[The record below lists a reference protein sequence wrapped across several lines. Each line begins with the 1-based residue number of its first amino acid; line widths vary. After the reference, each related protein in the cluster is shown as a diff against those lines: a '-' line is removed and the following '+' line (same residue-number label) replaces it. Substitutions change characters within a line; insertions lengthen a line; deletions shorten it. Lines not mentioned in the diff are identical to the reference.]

1 MLQLPKSRVRVGKTS
16 MREPVERSA
25 SVELCET
32 DGCFLHIQLNGTNV
46 RLPKTHNVPPEKDFE
61 SSRSPAKSESCKSPS
76 LHCCALFSH
85 DNLACIHV
93 CDEYVRSNAPSVV
106 YSLLTSCSKCLYLAR
121 TGRRDIS
128 WSVNKLARA
137 STEWTEAHDKR
148 SGHIPFL
155 LFLME
160 RNSQSLSPEERAPLT
175 RDLRHLTELCSD
187 RPNRQ

>member
-1 MLQLPKSRVRVGKTS
+1 
-16 MREPVERSA
+16 MREPASREMISA

-32 DGCFLHIQLNGTNV
+32 DVRFLHIQLNGTNV
-46 RLPKTHNVPPEKDFE
+46 RLQNVYIL
-61 SSRSPAKSESCKSPS
+61 SPFFQISGKIRVLQQSKF
-76 LHCCALFSH
+76 LLRFVSH
-85 DNLACIHV
+85 DNLACIHL
-93 CDEYVRSNAPSVV
+93 CDYYVRSNAPSVV
-106 YSLLTSCSKCLYLAR
+106 YSLFTSCSKCLYLAR

-155 LFLME
+155 LFDGEKDE
-160 RNSQSLSPEERAPLT
+160 RNSKSLSPEERAPLT